1 MKGLREDMFRAVA
14 AHARAPLRVRALAT
28 RNGVAAR
35 WAELADPS
43 AIALWNRL
51 KNCRGLAACSMRGV
65 VPVAGGVCGLR
76 SQIPNVGIRSGR
88 NALGDAERED

>member
-1 MKGLREDMFRAVA
+1 MDTGGVKGLREDMFRAVA

-43 AIALWNRL
+43 AIASDDMTP
-51 KNCRGLAACSMRGV
+51 G
-65 VPVAGGVCGLR
+65 
-76 SQIPNVGIRSGR
+76 
-88 NALGDAERED
+88 